1 MGDVP
6 IAERAF
12 GRTGRRVTCVGL
24 GGEGVLR
31 TFGCQEEARRV
42 IHRALDSGIGY
53 FDSARV
59 YSDSERYYG
68 SVWGPAPERRAGV
81 FQASKSAS
89 RDQSG
94 AMADLE
100 QSLARLGTDTLDLW
114 QIHDV
119 RTAADLAAIEGP
131 GGALEAFVAARD
143 AGAVRAIGVTGHHDP
158 AVLTEAVRRWPV
170 DAVMMP
176 VNPVEVALG
185 GFLSQTLPA
194 AREKGVAVIGMK
206 VLGASHYILL
216 KYGIT
221 VPLLIRF
228 ALSQDIDVAIV
239 GCGSV
244 QEVQALAQTGR
255 QPVPVPA
262 HEQRRMVEVF
272 APYAQKMAFYRGVV

>member
-1 MGDVP
+1 M
-6 IAERAF
+6 AERNF
-12 GRTGRRVTCVGL
+12 GKTGRRVTCVGL

-31 TFGCQEEARRV
+31 TFGRQEDARSV
-42 IHRALDSGIGY
+42 IRAALDSGVGY
-53 FDSARV
+53 YDSARV

-68 SVWGPAPERRAGV
+68 SVWGPAPGKRTGV

-89 RDQSG
+89 RDFAG

-100 QSLARLGTDTLDLW
+100 QSLVRLRTDTLDLW

-131 GGALEAFVAARD
+131 GGALKAFVAARD
-143 AGAVRAIGVTGHHDP
+143 AGTVRAIGVTGHHDP
-158 AVLTEAVRRWPV
+158 KILTEAVGRWPV

-176 VNPVEVALG
+176 VNPVEAVLG
-185 GFLSQTLPA
+185 GFLTETLPA

-221 VPLLIRF
+221 ASLLIRF

-244 QEVQALAQTGR
+244 QEVQALAGTGR
-255 QPVPVPA
+255 QPVPISA
-262 HEQRRMVEVF
+262 NEQRRMVDVF
-272 APYAQKMAFYRGVV
+272 APYARKLAFYRGVV